1 MMSSHGFKREEKFC
15 YLIDQLLIYCV

>member
-1 MMSSHGFKREEKFC
+1 MSSHGFKREEKFC